1 MDICPGLLQQGGQG
15 MTYIIAEIGQNHN
28 GSTEVAAALI
38 DMCARPTRN
47 EAPSMVAHRGVDAVK
62 LTKRDLTQECIP
74 SMMAAPYDSL
84 HAFGSTYGEHR
95 AALEL
100 TGEEHHDLYDYAKAQ
115 ALDFVETLCAIGC
128 VEDICGRF
136 TPDRLKVASR
146 DLTNLPLLAAMA
158 ETEIPIILS
167 TGMADLADITDAID
181 TVSRY
186 HNDISVLHCLS
197 AYPAPYADLNLY
209 RIPSLKAMLGRPV
222 GYSDHSLGI
231 AAPVAAVA
239 MGATIIEK
247 HVTLDRSMRGS
258 DHAGSLERD
267 GLWRMVRDIRNVE
280 AAFGDARIYCLPSA
294 ERARLK
300 LERSCVTSA
309 DLPEGAVVTESDITL
324 MSPGG
329 GVKWR
334 DRHTVIGQT
343 LTEAMPAGTI
353 FHADI

>member
-1 MDICPGLLQQGGQG
+1 

-28 GSTEVAAALI
+28 GSFRMATALI
-38 DMCARPTRN
+38 DMCANPTPGRQPQ
-47 EAPSMVAHRGVDAVK
+47 AVTTRGVDAVK
-62 LTKRDLTQECIP
+62 LTKRDLSAECVP
-74 SMMAAPYDSL
+74 SMMAAPYDSA
-84 HAFGSTYGEHR
+84 HAFGDTYGEHR

-100 TGEEHHDLYDYAKAQ
+100 SGEEHHDLYDYAKAFG
-115 ALDFVETLCAIGC
+115 LDFVETLCAVSC

-146 DLTNLPLLAAMA
+146 DLTNIPLLEAMA
-158 ETEIPIILS
+158 ETNIPIILS

-181 TVSRY
+181 TVVRY

-197 AYPAPYADLNLY
+197 AYPARYTDLNLY
-209 RIPSLKAMLGRPV
+209 RIPSLKAMTGRPV

-231 AAPVAAVA
+231 VAPVAAVA

-267 GLWRMVRDIRNVE
+267 GLWRMVRDIRSTEV
-280 AAFGDARIYCLPSA
+280 ALGTARIQCHPSA
-294 ERARLK
+294 EPARMK
-300 LERSCVTSA
+300 LERSCVTAA
-309 DLPEGAVVTESDITL
+309 DLPAGTMLTESDITL
-324 MSPGG
+324 LSPGG

-334 DRHTVIGQT
+334 DRHTIMGQT
-343 LTEAMPAGTI
+343 LTEAMPAGTVI
-353 FHADI
+353 YADL